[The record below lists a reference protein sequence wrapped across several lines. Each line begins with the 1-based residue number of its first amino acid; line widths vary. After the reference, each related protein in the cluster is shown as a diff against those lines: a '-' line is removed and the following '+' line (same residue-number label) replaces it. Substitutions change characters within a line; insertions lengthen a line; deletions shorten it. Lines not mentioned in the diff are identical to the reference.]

1 MGNPAWRA
9 PYPEYVEFALSCI
22 DFADE
27 EEQEE
32 FINSFLRHWGDF
44 SLDSFVRVLRQADD
58 IDEEKEWERLFV
70 LFGAGHAK
78 DAQGVTLILP
88 YLESTRPKE
97 RWASAISMGATGD
110 RRAVAALCAML
121 TEFLPT
127 SLSDEQ
133 TLSGD
138 DWFFFKYRGWAPSL
152 LGQIGDQRAVPA
164 LRQACV
170 HLVALLDQDSHSPY
184 NAFGKDVSPL
194 VREATLLEATAL
206 YALGRLA
213 AFGALAGIPG
223 TKPYVLTWSVQMV
236 MGAMHGNYRWETL
249 LEWSSHPEFLQ
260 VLRDN
265 LDAWFGW
272 TVEEREQAIAYY
284 DAAGLAYSA
293 MMSVKEDQQKIV
305 QR

>member
-1 MGNPAWRA
+1 MGDPARRA
-9 PYPEYVEFALSCI
+9 PYPEYVEFALSFI

-32 FINSFLRHWGDF
+32 FIASFLRHWGDF
-44 SLDSFVRVLRQADD
+44 SLDSFGRVLRQADD
-58 IDEEKEWERLFV
+58 IDEDKEWERLFV
-70 LFGAGHAK
+70 LFGAGHTK
-78 DAQGVTLILP
+78 DAQGVPLVLP

-97 RWASAISMGATGD
+97 RWASAISMGASGD
-110 RRAVAALCAML
+110 RRAVPTLCDML

-133 TLSGD
+133 KSSPD

-152 LGQIGDQRAVPA
+152 LGQMGDHRAVPA

-170 HLVALLDQDSHSPY
+170 HLAALLDQDNLSPY
-184 NAFGKDVSPL
+184 NVFGKDVSPF
-194 VREATLLEATAL
+194 VRSAVFFEATIL
-206 YALGRLA
+206 YALGRLR
-213 AFGALAGIPG
+213 AFGTLAGIPAA
-223 TKPYVLTWSVQMV
+223 KPYLLTWSVQMA
-236 MGAMHGNYRWETL
+236 MGAMHGNYSWETL
-249 LEWSSHPEFLQ
+249 LEWSFRPEFLQ

-272 TVEEREQAIAYY
+272 TVEEREQALAYY

-293 MMSVKEDQQKIV
+293 MMLVKEDQQEIA

>member
-1 MGNPAWRA
+1 MDDPARRA
-9 PYPEYVEFALSCI
+9 PYPEYVKFALSCI

-32 FINSFLRHWGDF
+32 FINSFLGHWGDF
-44 SLDSFVRVLRQADD
+44 SLDAFGRVLRQSDE

-97 RWASAISMGATGD
+97 RWASAISMGVSGD
-110 RRAVAALCAML
+110 RRAVPTLCVML

-127 SLSDEQ
+127 SLSEKQ
-133 TLSGD
+133 KPSPD

-152 LGQIGDQRAVPA
+152 LGQMGDQRAVPA

-170 HLVALLDQDSHSPY
+170 YLVALLDQDTGSPY
-184 NAFGKDVSPL
+184 NVFGKDVSPF
-194 VREATLLEATAL
+194 VRSALLFEATIL
-206 YALGRLA
+206 YALGRLN
-213 AFGALAGIPG
+213 AFGALAGIAG
-223 TKPYVLTWSVQMV
+223 AKPYLLNWSVQMV
-236 MGAMHGNYRWETL
+236 MGAMHGNYSWETL
-249 LEWSSHPEFLQ
+249 LEWSFRPEFLQ
-260 VLRDN
+260 ALRDN

-272 TVEEREQAIAYY
+272 TVEEREQAITYY

-293 MMSVKEDQQKIV
+293 MMSVKEDQQEIAHH
-305 QR
+305 